1 MAFSEK
7 PSLTIVLFFIFMI
20 FLSIKFLYQW
30 LELNNIRVLRSWSN
44 KLKEIYENTQ
54 GLPYWLNW
62 FGIEIVIKSF
72 RSGQNVLDGRNLS
85 KIIRYII
92 GKAHRIVT
100 SDIHGIIQRE
110 LHVDA
115 NILVKI
121 LKELCEKPSYRDLV
135 HKI

>member
-7 PSLTIVLFFIFMI
+7 PSPTIVLFFIFMV

-30 LELNNIRVLRSWSN
+30 LELNNIHVLRSLSN
-44 KLKEIYENTQ
+44 KLKEIYEITQ

-62 FGIEIVIKSF
+62 FGVEIMIKSF
-72 RSGQNVLDGRNLS
+72 RSGQSVLDGRNLS

-92 GKAHRIVT
+92 GKAHRIAN
-100 SDIHGIIQRE
+100 SNIHSTIQRE
-110 LHVDA
+110 LHIDA

-121 LKELCEKPSYRDLV
+121 LKELCEKSSYRDLV